1 MRCNNT
7 FFARWV
13 MACLMLGSTQVS
25 AASLDAMYQQAFSY
39 EQAGRYSQAL
49 DSYKAYLAK
58 VKSTDANYE
67 RIKYKLPVLNESKN
81 RPASEDTALYLN
93 ALDARA
99 DGDSD
104 DALLALNSLIESYP
118 RSYLLDDSL
127 YLRGYIY
134 TMDRFEFDKA
144 QRTLAELRRRVPD
157 SAYIDASLYI
167 DAIVLEQQGK
177 TAQAKQ
183 QFEELRNKH
192 ASFNIEL
199 LGFSLPRNTY
209 QSRLWFDRAD
219 QRIKALEDQELV
231 STKIVSQSMLSSGGY
246 ERRVTLTVA
255 GELVTV
261 LLNPALV
268 TAGTRFLDQNGQLF
282 DASDIQVFDGMVEG
296 IDRSWVRAV
305 FNGSSVQGLISR
317 NGKRYDLKTDT
328 VTGTMVNYNPSLQSD
343 ENDTDRHDTVVPP
356 NVSAGLTPAG
366 DDIDDAFQQLP
377 VTRVAPISTV
387 LDSQFNA
394 YNSGRG
400 LFEALTVLA
409 IADGIYREELGIALR
424 LDTLV
429 NIIDRDSD
437 PMNIGNVTMDSM
449 LSNFRD
455 YRRTVGALENNSAA
469 YVYLF
474 SGNSSSDNQVGL
486 AYIGVACRSDG
497 YDVSVS
503 TPYQRNYLL
512 AAHEMAHN
520 LGAKHDID
528 TSCQSDHTKIMAPY
542 FTQDTQHQFS
552 SCSKAAIAQRVTAS
566 CFEDAIDLQ
575 ALMTNISDDTVGAA
589 IRNNDL
595 TRPTSAALNVRIED
609 AELLGVPANCDLQPD
624 GSLACDLGVLAA
636 GEVKSLEIE
645 TKHSDASA
653 RRASVQASVGNK
665 TSDVVV
671 ANNSQVVSFLQGE
684 ELEWPVESSA
694 TSSSSENPAASGG
707 GGSTGLLSLLGIM
720 AASTVVLRRQRQY

>member
-1 MRCNNT
+1 MRCSKT
-7 FFARWV
+7 VLARWA
-13 MACLMLGSTQVS
+13 MACLMIGSTQVS

-39 EQAGRYSQAL
+39 EQAGQYGLAL
-49 DSYKAYLAK
+49 DSYKAYLGKA
-58 VKSTDANYE
+58 KSTDAKYE

-104 DALLALNSLIESYP
+104 DALLALNNLIEFFPS
-118 RSYLLDDSL
+118 SYLLDDSL

-134 TMDRFEFDKA
+134 TMDRFEFNKA
-144 QRTLAELRRRVPD
+144 QQSLAELRRRVPD

-177 TAQAKQ
+177 TAEAKQ

-192 ASFNIEL
+192 SSFNIEL

-255 GELVTV
+255 GEMVTV

-268 TAGTRFLDQNGQLF
+268 TADTRFLDQSGQLF

-343 ENDTDRHDTVVPP
+343 DSEEDRDDTVVPP
-356 NVSAGLTPAG
+356 NASAGLTPAR
-366 DDIDDAFQQLP
+366 DDTDDAFQLP

-429 NIIDRDSD
+429 NIIDRNSD

-455 YRRTVGALENNSAA
+455 YRRTAGALEDNSAA

-520 LGAKHDID
+520 LGAQHD
-528 TSCQSDHTKIMAPY
+528 TNTTCQADHSKIMAPY

-575 ALMTNISDDTVGAA
+575 ALMTNISDDTMGAA

-609 AELLGVPANCDLQPD
+609 AELLGVPSNCDLQAD

-645 TKHSDASA
+645 TKHGDSSL
-653 RRASVQASVGNK
+653 RRASVQASVGSR

-671 ANNSQVVSFLQGE
+671 ANNSQVVSFQQGE
-684 ELEWPVESSA
+684 ELEWPVESSS
-694 TSSSSENPAASGG
+694 TSSSGNSVGSGG
-707 GGSTGLLSLLGIM
+707 GGSTGLFTLLGFI
-720 AASTVVLRRQRQY
+720 AASVIRLQRQR